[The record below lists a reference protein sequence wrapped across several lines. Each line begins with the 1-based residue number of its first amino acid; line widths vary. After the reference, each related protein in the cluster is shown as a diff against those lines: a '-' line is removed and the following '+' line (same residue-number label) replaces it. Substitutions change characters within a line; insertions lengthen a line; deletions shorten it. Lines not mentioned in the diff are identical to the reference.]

1 MKPEKTQS
9 SIFDKLQVL
18 NYLPFDSEVFGFPF
32 FRVTQLENSLAHDLE
47 LLCNYKIGTFGCDAK
62 VSSKDYSSIVHLKNY
77 GFVHVCDQ
85 ITYDIFPYSS
95 KFTTN
100 LEVVELSNINQE
112 EIALHANNFKDDRLS
127 RDPRI
132 PHETVK
138 EFYSKWI
145 SNSFKFKNKSI
156 YSLDSALCITQLKKN
171 VLKIDLLSV
180 LDKRK
185 GLGTQMI
192 EHILA
197 HTSEAEFSSVEVTT
211 EADNAGAIKVYT
223 QNGFQE
229 KTLSSCLHF
238 FHFDDLNKA

>member
-1 MKPEKTQS
+1 M
-9 SIFDKLQVL
+9 
-18 NYLPFDSEVFGFPF
+18 
-32 FRVTQLENSLAHDLE
+32 
-47 LLCNYKIGTFGCDAK
+47 
-62 VSSKDYSSIVHLKNY
+62 
-77 GFVHVCDQ
+77 
-85 ITYDIFPYSS
+85 
-95 KFTTN
+95 
-100 LEVVELSNINQE
+100 
-112 EIALHANNFKDDRLS
+112 
-127 RDPRI
+127 
-132 PHETVK
+132 
-138 EFYSKWI
+138 
-145 SNSFKFKNKSI
+145 
-156 YSLDSALCITQLKKN
+156 DSALCITQLKKN